1 MTAKSVDIIGV
12 HIRRT
17 DHVQYEEALGYGA
30 VTRYGYWL
38 DMGEGGQYKS

>member
-17 DHVQYEEALGYGA
+17 DHVQYEEELGYGA
-30 VTRYGYWL
+30 VTRYGWL
-38 DMGEGGQYKS
+38 DMGEGGQYT